1 MTARVKRQEVAAGNP
16 GGTLRRVTVSTPYQ
30 VVHDGQVFTPG
41 QTAEVP
47 AEIAAEWVAAGWVR
61 EA

>member
-1 MTARVKRQEVAAGNP
+1 MTVKTTRKVAAGNP
-16 GGTLRRVTVSTPYQ
+16 GGTTPVTVLSPYQ

-47 AEIAAEWVAAGWVR
+47 ADLAAEWLAAGWVVN
-61 EA
+61 AK